1 MAMNHAIGAGTMRD
15 HSPSGLRV
23 TATLASLVLLLVA
36 CGASTSSSGAPS
48 SQSAGTGT
56 TVTMSGLA
64 FTVAEI
70 TVPVG
75 EVTFVN
81 KDGVGHLVA
90 QGDNGKEA
98 ASPGFQKTAIAPN
111 SQGVI
116 TFSAAGDIHVTCLIH
131 PAMHLIVHVQ

>member
-1 MAMNHAIGAGTMRD
+1 MRA
-15 HSPSGLRV
+15 HSATGLPV
-23 TATLASLVLLLVA
+23 AATVATLVLLLAA
-36 CGASTSSSGAPS
+36 CSSSTPSSGAPS
-48 SQSAGTGT
+48 SQSAGGGT

-75 EVTFVN
+75 DVTFVN
-81 KDGVGHLVA
+81 KDGVGHLLA

-98 ASPGFQKTAIAPN
+98 ASPEFQKTAIAPN